1 MNPLIVIPTYISARA
16 RRNSSGVVST
26 YDHATPISQTG
37 ELPRLLQSLTKV
49 TGAYNICILVS
60 CDGPIEEQADAKVHV
75 IAEQFP
81 QLNIMVIG
89 ANELSLIQQRL
100 DQLGTGRLQ
109 KEIGLVGYGAIR
121 NLGLLVANA
130 TNHDSVVFI
139 DDDEV
144 VEDPDFMKKAV
155 YGLGK
160 MTKKGTPILAK
171 SGFYYNPKGE
181 YTSSSEDKWYN
192 KFWTQG
198 KAFNEWIEGA
208 MRGPRLSRSNHVCGG
223 CLAIHREAFCRVAF
237 DPWIA
242 RGEDMDYM
250 LNMRMYGG
258 DIWFDNQWSLHH
270 LPPRNRIS
278 EGLRFKQDAYRW
290 MYEFRKVEFSASQ
303 IDLQRVT
310 ADSLEPYP
318 GPFLRPGIDK
328 RIKRTARLRS
338 IGSKDKAGYTQ
349 AAKAVSSE
357 AAAYAERNCRKYF
370 EFQFLWPEVMSRLT
384 NDQVIQA
391 ALLQSMRWRSS
402 AAQNISA
409 QVREAWVGTAGM
421 QTAPEQPYNPQLDPG
436 STGEIRLNVAE

>member
-1 MNPLIVIPTYISARA
+1 MNPLIVIPTYIAARA
-16 RRNSSGVVST
+16 SRAGSNVVAL

-37 ELPRLLQSLTKV
+37 ELPRLLESLTHV
-49 TGAYNICILVS
+49 PGAFNVCILVA
-60 CDGPIEEQADAKVHV
+60 CNGPIEEQAGAKVHV

-81 QLNIMVIG
+81 QLNITVIG

-100 DQLGTGRLQ
+100 EQLGTGRLQ

-130 TNHDSVVFI
+130 TNHDSVVFL

-144 VEDPDFMKKAV
+144 VEDEDFMKKAV

-160 MTKKGTPILAK
+160 LTKKGMPILAK
-171 SGFYYNPKGE
+171 SGFYLNAQGK
-181 YTSSSEDKWYN
+181 YTSKSQDKWYN

-198 KAFNEWIEGA
+198 AAFNEWIEGA

-242 RGEDMDYM
+242 RGEDLDYM

-258 DIWFDNQWSLHH
+258 DVWFDNQWSLRH

-278 EGLRFKQDAYRW
+278 DGLRFKQDAYRW
-290 MYEFRKVEFSASQ
+290 VYEYRKIEFSASQ
-303 IDLQRVT
+303 IDLQRIT

-318 GPFLRPGIDK
+318 GPFLRPGIEK
-328 RIKRTARLRS
+328 RIIRTAWLRS
-338 IGSKDKAGYTQ
+338 VGADDKASYAQ
-349 AAKAVSSE
+349 AANAVKGEVSS
-357 AAAYAERNCRKYF
+357 YAERNCRKYF

-391 ALLQSMRWRSS
+391 ALLQSRKWRS
-402 AAQNISA
+402 AASQNISA
-409 QVREAWVGTAGM
+409 QVREAWVGTVGM
-421 QTAPEQPYNPQLDPG
+421 QTAPEEPFDPNLDPG
-436 STGEIRLNVAE
+436 TTGEIRLNVAE